1 MTVASAL
8 PMTRARWA
16 ILAAGLPV
24 VLALIG
30 FASYG
35 WVNGTVV
42 YLATEN
48 TVGYSVGFSVPPA
61 GGQARVTTSNANL
74 AVRAGTGQRI
84 VVRGHLRSSFVR
96 PRFSYRSTATGLA
109 LDPQCRAPNLTCSL
123 SLGVTVPAGLP
134 VSVSDSFG
142 ALSASGLRGTV
153 TMSDNSGDLTAS
165 RLAGTIHLADLF
177 GTLSASGLSG
187 SIRLDN
193 NSGDIQ
199 AAGVTGNTRLQ
210 DSFGA
215 ISVTGISAADVVAS
229 NNSGDISLTFSKVP
243 QRVNVTDSFGSI
255 TLVLP
260 AGSTAY
266 RLQTRDSFGRTTV
279 TVPQSPSARNVITA
293 SNNSGDITIVN
304 QQQPALP
311 SAPPAPLRPV
321 PPFRPAGTHAG

>member
-1 MTVASAL
+1 MTVAAAL
-8 PMTRARWA
+8 PMTRVRWA

-42 YLATEN
+42 YLASKN
-48 TVGYSVGFSVPPA
+48 MVGYWVGFSVPPA
-61 GGQARVTTSNANL
+61 GRARVTTSSADL
-74 AVRAGTGQRI
+74 AVRACPGHRI

-96 PRFSYRSTATGLA
+96 PRFSYRLTPAGLA

-142 ALSASGLRGTV
+142 SLRASGLRGTV

-165 RLAGTIHLADLF
+165 RLTGTIHLADLF

-199 AAGVTGNTRLQ
+199 AAGVTGDMRLQ
-210 DSFGA
+210 DSFGT
-215 ISVTGISAADVVAS
+215 ISVTGISAADVVAR

-243 QRVNVTDSFGSI
+243 RRVNVTDSFGSI
-255 TLVLP
+255 TLVLL
-260 AGSTAY
+260 AGPPPTGS
-266 RLQTRDSFGRTTV
+266 RRRT
-279 TVPQSPSARNVITA
+279 PSA
-293 SNNSGDITIVN
+293 
-304 QQQPALP
+304 
-311 SAPPAPLRPV
+311 APPWPCRSHPRP
-321 PPFRPAGTHAG
+321 GT